1 MTKKSKH
8 IIPQGENETTE
19 FKTSF
24 NDEVIVSLV
33 AFANTSGGSVYIGV
47 ANDGV
52 IKGVDLGKETI
63 QQWQNEIKNKTI
75 PSLIPEIE
83 IIEANNKII
92 VIFELKEYPIKPVA
106 FRGKYYKRSRNANH
120 QLSAAEV
127 AEMHF
132 RTVNSSWDYH
142 LKNNAT
148 INDIASEKVQRVINI
163 ISKRNPGQIIDSTD
177 EFLKK
182 HELVKEQ
189 EITNG
194 CFLMFSSKETYH
206 TTIQLGLFASE
217 TLIKDDVT
225 STSDIISQVDEVIG
239 FIIKHINKEIII
251 SGRAENTERWQYP
264 LEAIREIV
272 HPVRYFNQQ
281 SA

>member
-1 MTKKSKH
+1 MKKH
-8 IIPQGENETTE
+8 INHIIRQGESETTE

-24 NDEVIVSLV
+24 SDEVIVSLV
-33 AFANTSGGSVYIGV
+33 AFANSKGGSVYVGI
-47 ANDGV
+47 ADDGAV
-52 IKGVDLGKETI
+52 KGVDLGKETL
-63 QQWQNEIKNKTI
+63 QNWVNEIKSKTS

-83 IIEANNKII
+83 IVETENKTI

-106 FRGKYYKRSRNANH
+106 FRGKYYKRNRNSNH
-120 QLSAAEV
+120 QISVSEV
-127 AEMHF
+127 AEMHL

-142 LKNNAT
+142 VKNNLT
-148 INDIASEKVQRVINI
+148 IDDISNEKVHRTIDV
-163 ISKRNPGQIIDSTD
+163 ISKRNPGQIIDSPE

-182 HELVKEQ
+182 HELVKGTEV
-189 EITNG
+189 TNG

-206 TTIQLGLFASE
+206 TTIQMGLFASE
-217 TLIKDDVT
+217 TVIKDDMT

-251 SGRAENTERWQYP
+251 TGRAENTERWQYP

-272 HPVRYFNQQ
+272 HPVRYYKF
-281 SA
+281 